1 MLRGSQEEVLVVAAT
16 LPPLWEIRGGLAEL
30 ETLRELRMRENLL
43 SDAAEQFD
51 TVQCTRSTL
60 LRDGVN
66 DQSWVRK
73 F

>member
-16 LPPLWEIRGGLAEL
+16 LPPLWEIRRGLAEL
-30 ETLRELRMRENLL
+30 ETLRELGMRENLL
-43 SDAAEQFD
+43 SDAAEQLD
-51 TVQCTRSTL
+51 AVQCTRSTL